1 MVWITSDGPGVAPKT
16 QGFFGGLGARVL
28 SAAQGAL
35 QNVYAPAQPRK
46 RKRNW
51 WEPEDELPS
60 YEAPA
65 PDVYEPPPPLYAAP
79 EPAYEP
85 PAALPSMDW
94 ASRVEEFAG
103 AAQSRLERGHWLNK
117 EDGSRE
123 WVLDKPEKPKETGD
137 SFWGKVTPNV
147 IESGINAAQGW
158 SDANAEANRRRGQQS
173 PFEAITQAGPSNFR
187 SLTGQETS
195 DVPGGKYGQ
204 FAVEEAF
211 NPINYAALGVSGTG
225 KLARLG
231 GAILGPEN
239 APLKRAGVELAAG
252 IGARVAGEEA
262 AARLPEDIPLVPD
275 WADPYVRGAAALGAG
290 AAGGMVGVGATRGLG
305 PGVRSLDEG
314 ARGVDARWNEPA
326 GFEAGGRTTAGMERQ
341 VFHGTPDEALTLAD
355 LKPGELTGKGTST
368 GLFFTENPDVAGS
381 YLGRWKG
388 KTIEATIEDKN
399 FLDLTDEKT
408 FHAFLLDQGW
418 DESEARTLWE
428 LASEGRLYDDNV
440 GRTQK
445 TIITYAK
452 NAGYDGVKMND
463 AVPGFFEKGLEPV
476 DVSYVVLDPSKPGVI
491 TSLKE
496 ATPTGPASR
505 GMDVPEPRPVTAEA
519 PVARAEPPV
528 VPPRTTAPA
537 SSPIDLSRLDV
548 PAELT
553 RTDKFVNL
561 LKKPVGGIP
570 EHEQVTGILRA
581 SKALDND
588 IASAASAFG
597 QRSSALAR
605 VFKRD
610 KLGRITTLSDQPTIQ
625 DLAANLPRWA
635 DELTPDQMATMRQL
649 EADSA
654 SFAKLLQDVGIE
666 VGQRADVK
674 PGGFYL
680 HRGGADLEGALEPV
694 KVGSGRSGRGGKTAS
709 ERPTTFASMS
719 EGLSKGYRYDEFGQA
734 MEDYAKSVSRR
745 AADEKVATYFK
756 NLTDEVGNPI
766 GRGYTERLMDRNPA
780 IKGQWTRATQ
790 AMASVRGRLATAE
803 RRAGLA
809 AGKADELD
817 TAMTKVE
824 ARLPDEGTRGLSKL
838 PAQLRQEEAAIA
850 GMPSSA
856 RDISERLQQ
865 PPGQPGVRIKMPVT
879 KAEIAAEAARA
890 KEVGGRAGAR
900 QGVVDRI
907 KALVPDDA
915 DKMRFLD
922 TAVANTRKRIDALEA
937 RGGQYAVQAKQLR
950 NQLGLVQDRV
960 DQLRTPWQ
968 KAQEIA
974 RMTPRNEGRV
984 GLAQLGD
991 LTFPDPIANAANK
1004 WLTKNGKESAPVAVI
1019 NAVNRLARGT
1029 MTTLDNSAAGIQ
1041 GILGLGE
1048 APQAYRRALVAMV
1061 KAWGDPDAAGKALLM
1076 ADERSIL
1083 DGTLTTQQWAA
1094 DGMHFGASQTE
1105 FKVGMGLQGAPGIR
1119 QSNRAFGTF
1128 GDVQRREWGDA
1139 ELLSEM
1145 AARGKTAA
1153 ELRADGTTR
1162 RIADAA
1168 SKMTGWS
1175 DKRFAGDWG
1184 ELLTFAPR
1192 YLQSRLETLGNAMV
1206 GTAKGTTPLT
1216 RGIGT
1221 SVEQRMAAKSMQKFI
1236 GWSVLTT
1243 VAVNEAMGNETDYR
1257 PVDDGRWN
1265 ANFMRIRFNGR
1276 DYSLLGTYDGLA
1288 RLIVG
1293 VGEAGKTLATDPNP
1307 THGLGELANAV
1318 RSQASPSLSWAWD
1331 TIAGEDF
1338 LGNPTRENW
1347 GQIVQRIGESFVPIS
1362 GGEQVKQLGAF
1373 GKDVVGGDFVGAAK
1387 DVATF
1392 VATNV
1397 GMKSS
1402 PTTPFEKFDEDVRK
1416 DPAFQKTI
1424 DPVTGEER
1432 KANGYWDLEEG
1443 QQDAADEKHGRPPS
1457 TNPETLARQEAYA
1470 DAKSEKSIEQTESDR
1485 LLAEGKLTP
1494 LQWRNDLRSRS
1505 EYLAGFADAKW
1516 GDVPFED
1523 RRVTPLDEYYG
1534 MINSMKT
1541 PDGKVDW
1548 DKIEAAIAGKPE
1560 FWQAYVDRNMPAA
1573 SGTEKVKNY
1582 REDVR
1587 AIADSGYWDV
1597 TEGRTQFLRDHAD
1610 VRKLAEKWGYSQNI
1624 TKYLNEEDK
1633 FNLEQRNDDAKLEK
1647 GLLRKDQWKERFQ
1660 ERTLAL
1666 RAAGEALFQDSKGV
1680 ETLGPLTGYY
1690 AAIDANTEDGY
1701 VNWRK
1706 VDQWVA
1712 AQSPET
1718 QAAIDGRDRKGG
1730 ISTPRVVAYREAVK
1744 KVSASGY
1751 WDMGDKIAAR
1761 FARRFGLPADIGADE
1776 MKQAVFKKE
1785 FDRFRARGMS
1795 AEEAEL
1801 RADTIADRKLKGFTA
1816 LLTKQRQQF
1825 RRSRKNREIASLLAA
1840 WAWWDPGVSDTNT
1853 LLRYVA

>member
-1 MVWITSDGPGVAPKT
+1 MVWITGDELERVAPKT

-46 RKRNW
+46 KKRNW

-60 YEAPA
+60 YEAA
-65 PDVYEPPPPLYAAP
+65 AQEVYEPPPPLYAAP

-85 PAALPSMDW
+85 PAALPSMDDW
-94 ASRVEEFAG
+94 GGKVEAFAG
-103 AAQSRLERGHWLNK
+103 SYGDTPGFSDQGLTWETPEQRQERELTASFGP
-117 EDGSRE
+117 R
-123 WVLDKPEKPKETGD
+123 TG
-137 SFWGKVTPNV
+137 TP
-147 IESGINAAQGW
+147 W
-158 SDANAEANRRRGQQS
+158 
-173 PFEAITQAGPSNFR
+173 
-187 SLTGQETS
+187 
-195 DVPGGKYGQ
+195 
-204 FAVEEAF
+204 
-211 NPINYAALGVSGTG
+211 
-225 KLARLG
+225 
-231 GAILGPEN
+231 
-239 APLKRAGVELAAG
+239 
-252 IGARVAGEEA
+252 
-262 AARLPEDIPLVPD
+262 VPD
-275 WADPYVRGAAALGAG
+275 FGA
-290 AAGGMVGVGATRGLG
+290 G
-305 PGVRSLDEG
+305 PGVPTPEYDPFAAEYDPYIKQYGVPDENDPRYNPNTARELQYGSAVSGGNPVTVVATDQLKEWGVPGAGIIGPAIGTLADAATFGGLSGMAGGNEDVSSLGLWGEAGFAATNAGSFGLGKGLSGLGRNAAGNVTGNLAVNYVPQGLEAYSQTDLPGADIAGNPYVQTGAAIVSAIPAFMAGYKSPEIAKGFGRGAGSAVKSLDEG
-314 ARGVDARWNEPA
+314 ARAVDARWNEPA
-326 GFEAGGRTTAGMERQ
+326 GFEAGGRTTAGMAVPAVSAPSPPRAITP
-341 VFHGTPDEALTLAD
+341 GTP
-355 LKPGELTGKGTST
+355 
-368 GLFFTENPDVAGS
+368 
-381 YLGRWKG
+381 
-388 KTIEATIEDKN
+388 
-399 FLDLTDEKT
+399 
-408 FHAFLLDQGW
+408 
-418 DESEARTLWE
+418 
-428 LASEGRLYDDNV
+428 
-440 GRTQK
+440 
-445 TIITYAK
+445 
-452 NAGYDGVKMND
+452 
-463 AVPGFFEKGLEPV
+463 PV
-476 DVSYVVLDPSKPGVI
+476 
-491 TSLKE
+491 
-496 ATPTGPASR
+496 
-505 GMDVPEPRPVTAEA
+505 
-519 PVARAEPPV
+519 
-528 VPPRTTAPA
+528 
-537 SSPIDLSRLDV
+537 DLSRLDV
-548 PAELT
+548 PPELT
-553 RTDKFVNL
+553 KTDKFVNL
-561 LKKPVGGIP
+561 LKKPLGGVA

-581 SKALDND
+581 SKSLDND
-588 IASAASAFG
+588 ISSAASAFG

-610 KLGRITTLSDQPTIQ
+610 STGRITTLTDKPTIQ
-625 DLAANLPRWA
+625 DLAADLSRWA
-635 DELTPDQMATMRQL
+635 NELTPDQMAAMRQL

-694 KVGSGRSGRGGKTAS
+694 KVGSGRGSRGGKTAS

-719 EGLSKGYRYDEFGQA
+719 EGLSKGYRYDDFGQA

-756 NLTDEVGNPI
+756 NLTDEAGNPI

-780 IKGQWTRATQ
+780 IKNQWTRATR
-790 AMASVRGRLATAE
+790 AVSSVRGRLATAE

-809 AGKADELD
+809 VGKADELD

-850 GMPSSA
+850 GMPTEA
-856 RDISERLQQ
+856 RPIAERLQQ

-879 KAEIAAEAARA
+879 EAEKAAEAARA
-890 KEVGGRAGAR
+890 KVVSRKAEAR
-900 QGVVDRI
+900 KGVVERVKD
-907 KALVPDDA
+907 LVPDDA

-922 TAVANTRKRIDALEA
+922 TAVANTRKRIDLLEA

-950 NQLGLVQDRV
+950 NQLGLVQDQV

-1004 WLTKNGKESAPVAVI
+1004 WLTKAGKQKAPLAVI
-1019 NAVNRLARGT
+1019 EAINRLSRGT

-1061 KAWGDPDAAGKALLM
+1061 KAWGDPDAAGKALLL
-1076 ADERSIL
+1076 ADERSLL

-1257 PVDDGRWN
+1257 PIVNGRWN
-1265 ANFMRIRFNGR
+1265 SNFMRIRFNGR

-1338 LGNPTRENW
+1338 VENPTRENW
-1347 GQIVQRIGESFVPIS
+1347 QQIVQRIGESFVPIS

-1587 AIADSGYWDV
+1587 TIADSGYWDV

-1633 FNLEQRNDDAKLEK
+1633 FNLEQRNDDAKIDK
-1647 GLLRKDQWKERFQ
+1647 GTMRKDQWKERFQ

-1712 AQSPET
+1712 AQPPET
-1718 QAAIDGRDRKGG
+1718 QAAIDGRERKGG
-1730 ISTPRVVAYREAVK
+1730 ISTPRVVAYRAAVK
-1744 KVSASGY
+1744 KISDSGY

-1825 RRSRKNREIASLLAA
+1825 RRSRKNREVTALLAA
-1840 WAWWDPGVSDTNT
+1840 FGWWDPGQDDTNT